1 MKWKLELNE
10 FTYQDSKQTVR
21 SYLSAKVEG
30 VRPSTSLS
38 ESPKSSAS
46 SSAASGSS

>member
-10 FTYQDSKQTVR
+10 VTYQDSKQTVR

-30 VRPSTSLS
+30 VRPSMSLS
-38 ESPKSSAS
+38 SSESCFVFSC
-46 SSAASGSS
+46 